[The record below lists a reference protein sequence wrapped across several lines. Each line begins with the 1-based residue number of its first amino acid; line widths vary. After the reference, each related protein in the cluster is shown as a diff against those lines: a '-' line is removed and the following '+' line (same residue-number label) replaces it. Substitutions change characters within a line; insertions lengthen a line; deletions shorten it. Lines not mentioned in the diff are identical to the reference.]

1 MKYVTLLKFY
11 FFRYPFHHPQPVH
24 PYYYGMAANN
34 DPQPSTSNGNPQQ
47 NGQEQ
52 LERTR
57 TLAPLSEAEMAQ
69 LRKEL
74 GSDFGGSSGNP
85 GR

>member
-1 MKYVTLLKFY
+1 
-11 FFRYPFHHPQPVH
+11 
-24 PYYYGMAANN
+24 MAANN
-34 DPQPSTSNGNPQQ
+34 DPQPSTSNGNTQQ
-47 NGQEQ
+47 NGQ
-52 LERTR
+52 LERTGTS
-57 TLAPLSEAEMAQ
+57 TLAPLSPEEMAQ

>member
-1 MKYVTLLKFY
+1 
-11 FFRYPFHHPQPVH
+11 
-24 PYYYGMAANN
+24 MAANN
-34 DPQPSTSNGNPQQ
+34 DPQPSTSNGAAQQ
-47 NGQEQ
+47 NGQSE
-52 LERTR
+52 LVRNETS

-74 GSDFGGSSGNP
+74 GSGFGGSSGNP

>member
-1 MKYVTLLKFY
+1 M
-11 FFRYPFHHPQPVH
+11 H

-52 LERTR
+52 QLERTR
-57 TLAPLSEAEMAQ
+57 TSTLAPLSDAEMAQ